1 MVPRAPLSKMAAGL
15 FFICFLIYLVIIT
28 RLESGQFGTV
38 SDPASFSSRM
48 LMNHPTSG
56 SGDGILLHDTI
67 SNSGVITAIDNMVNQ
82 IGTAGTELTE
92 TRVKDISN
100 EIAKQIADY
109 VVQKLGKTATN
120 SNVCYGCWKHGNN
133 TGKHFFF
140 NLEKSNYSI
149 FYG

>member
-1 MVPRAPLSKMAAGL
+1 
-15 FFICFLIYLVIIT
+15 
-28 RLESGQFGTV
+28 
-38 SDPASFSSRM
+38 
-48 LMNHPTSG
+48 MNHPTSG

-120 SNVCYGCWKHGNN
+120 SNVCNGCWKHGNN

-140 NLEKSNYSI
+140 LI
-149 FYG
+149 